1 MSESPMNPAELLLSL
16 FTSFTVIVLL
26 YLNVV
31 LLLHCFYDETIRL
44 TRKRIL
50 FTILGYIPVM
60 LLLSIAAVLFGI
72 VCGYMEAKLDLP
84 DMMNNDRG
92 DVLLTAGSMQ
102 FLFWPA
108 VMTAVGTGIRF
119 RKVLLRFLMAFFL
132 YILLNIMT
140 SLPCEM
146 LRYCLTETGTFGKH
160 LLDNTV
166 IELVQIDF
174 TRILLL
180 AAILLIQYFHIYRKG
195 IALRLRKTDVFSVL
209 IYSVIAVLISF
220 VFETLEEKDIPLAG
234 DSAHSASFLFCS

>member
-119 RKVLLRFLMAFFL
+119 RKVLLRFHG
-132 YILLNIMT
+132 LLPLHPAQHYDI
-140 SLPCEM
+140 
-146 LRYCLTETGTFGKH
+146 
-160 LLDNTV
+160 
-166 IELVQIDF
+166 
-174 TRILLL
+174 
-180 AAILLIQYFHIYRKG
+180 A
-195 IALRLRKTDVFSVL
+195 ALRDA
-209 IYSVIAVLISF
+209 AVL
-220 VFETLEEKDIPLAG
+220 PHG
-234 DSAHSASFLFCS
+234 DRHIRQTSAR